1 MTPCPPKSIRFAELL
16 IVRNPI
22 VTFKQKMKAT
32 KNIVTMKIIG
42 NFFLLTL
49 SREER
54 INWSE

>member
-1 MTPCPPKSIRFAELL
+1 
-16 IVRNPI
+16 
-22 VTFKQKMKAT
+22 MKAT